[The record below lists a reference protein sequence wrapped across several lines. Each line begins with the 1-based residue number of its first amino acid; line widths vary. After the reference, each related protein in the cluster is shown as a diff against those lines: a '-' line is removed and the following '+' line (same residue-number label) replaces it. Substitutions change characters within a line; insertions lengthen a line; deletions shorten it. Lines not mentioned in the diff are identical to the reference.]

1 MEWFKEFSM
10 DVTASLIAAIIV
22 LIVSFVFGKEFF
34 LYFKNMFYFFKIRKE
49 FSDKRSSKK
58 FKELH
63 KHYRELFKKEND
75 LITWNKLEDFEKD
88 KKSIKYRLKFYEELS
103 RKSFEEWLDISINEK
118 ENRLENF
125 LKWIDKSKEFREIN
139 CSEDYY
145 GFLFLDIKEQVFV
158 LKNENPEETYVF
170 SKSLTEAKNIYRLYS
185 PVT

>member
-49 FSDKRSSKK
+49 FSDERSSKN

-63 KHYRELFKKEND
+63 KHYGELLKKND
-75 LITWNKLEDFEKD
+75 FITWNKLEDFEKD

-103 RKSFEEWLDISINEK
+103 RKNFEEWRDISINERA
-118 ENRLENF
+118 NRLENF
-125 LKWIDKSKEFREIN
+125 LKWIDKSKEFCEIN

-158 LKNENPEETYVF
+158 LKSENPEEAYVII
-170 SKSLTEAKNIYRLYS
+170 KCLTEAKNI
-185 PVT
+185 